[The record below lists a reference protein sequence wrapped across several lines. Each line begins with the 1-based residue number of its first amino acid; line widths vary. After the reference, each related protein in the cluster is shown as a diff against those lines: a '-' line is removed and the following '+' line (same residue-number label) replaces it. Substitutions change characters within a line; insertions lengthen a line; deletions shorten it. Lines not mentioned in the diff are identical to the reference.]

1 MPEENDPNNQGG
13 GDNNG
18 KYEWVVQVLKV
29 LGITVAAI
37 VLLAVLAFG
46 LLVGFCALSS
56 RH

>member
-1 MPEENDPNNQGG
+1 MPEENDPNNQGS
-13 GDNNG
+13 DNNG
-18 KYEWVVQVLKV
+18 KYEWVLQVLKV

-37 VLLAVLAFG
+37 VLLVVLAFG